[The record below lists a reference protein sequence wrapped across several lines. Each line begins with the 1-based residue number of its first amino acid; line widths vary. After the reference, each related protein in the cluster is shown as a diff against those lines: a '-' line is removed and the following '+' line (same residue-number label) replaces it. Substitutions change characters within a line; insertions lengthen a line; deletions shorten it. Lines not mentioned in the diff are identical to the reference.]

1 MERVGDEQAGFSFS
15 SDPSRDTFEVR
26 AWGFWSADVATAFGT
41 NVLAALRTRARWKR
55 LVLDMSDLKP
65 MREEGQRAFATLLR
79 SLPGAGVAG
88 TSVVT
93 TSHLTKLQLARI
105 AMESAKGADIEWVTA
120 KVDVSRD
127 S

>member
-1 MERVGDEQAGFSFS
+1 MDRVGDDLAGFSFS
-15 SDPSRDTFEVR
+15 QDTSNDTFEVR
-26 AWGFWSADVATAFGT
+26 AWGFWNVDVAVAFGSQ
-41 NVLAALRTRARWKR
+41 VLAALRARGRWKR

-65 MREEGQRAFATLLR
+65 MREEGQRAFADLLR
-79 SLPGAGVAG
+79 SLPSVGVLG

-105 AMESAKGADIEWVTA
+105 ATESGRGDIQWLSAKVPIA
-120 KVDVSRD
+120 RD

>member
-26 AWGFWSADVATAFGT
+26 AWGFWNVDVAAAFGT

-79 SLPGAGVAG
+79 SLPSAGVAG

-105 AMESAKGADIEWVTA
+105 AMESAKGTDIEWVTA

-127 S
+127 G